1 MAERN
6 PNLKQHRDG
15 LEAIINKTMEFVSVS
30 SNTNPGSQYDDR
42 WSDHNLHGMFA
53 QQHLENEI
61 PLHWHRPTEPIQTN
75 ESQVRP
81 LVSDFSQSMDAG
93 LVDLQMSSL
102 FSAFQGYQ
110 IEPREVQGQE
120 LHGCELHGNHSAPL
134 NSFGSIFTD
143 DLWAGD
149 EFSLH
154 MMD

>member
-30 SNTNPGSQYDDR
+30 SNKNPGNQYDDR
-42 WSDHNLHGMFA
+42 WTGYNFHGMSA
-53 QQHLENEI
+53 QQHLENEM
-61 PLHWHRPTEPIQTN
+61 PLHWHTPTEPIQTN

-81 LVSDFSQSMDAG
+81 LVSGFSQGMDAG

-110 IEPREVQGQE
+110 IEPREVQRRE
-120 LHGCELHGNHSAPL
+120 LYGNHSAPL

-143 DLWAGD
+143 DLWVGD